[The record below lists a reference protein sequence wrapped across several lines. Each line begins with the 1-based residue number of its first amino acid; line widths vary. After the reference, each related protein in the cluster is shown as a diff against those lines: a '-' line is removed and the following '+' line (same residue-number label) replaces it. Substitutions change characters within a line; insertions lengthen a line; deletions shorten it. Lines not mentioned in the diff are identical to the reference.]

1 MDLNCGVTSIGAQCI
16 ATLFNKV
23 LTAVCYEGGQN
34 DSAHSKSSFE
44 AGVELSANLSGR
56 AGLRSAKRGDLAVPR
71 TATELGMGFPTSH
84 PPRFYVAPNFLKMGV
99 KMHRGV
105 VF

>member
-71 TATELGMGFPTSH
+71 TATELGRRSFS
-84 PPRFYVAPNFLKMGV
+84 VAAPVIAHVDTANATPHMA
-99 KMHRGV
+99 HT
-105 VF
+105 